1 MNNKGLKIFGI
12 ITSIG
17 MLIVLLQGALVTK
30 TGSAEGCGA
39 TWPLCFGEVIP
50 ESPALET
57 IIEYSHRLWSGLMGL
72 FVIILAIWS
81 WKKLSHLRETKFM
94 ALMAVLFIIFQGLMG
109 AGAVIWGNSDI
120 VLALHFGISTIS
132 FASVVLLTVLAFEND
147 RNSIPVPK
155 VSKGYRTYLFF
166 VLVYCYAVIY
176 TGAYVKHTESTYVCG
191 GFPLCNNQVIPN
203 MSGGLG
209 FEIGVHFAHRV
220 FASLLVVFLIILV
233 IWTLQRFRH
242 YRILVWTSIS
252 ALLLVFIQVAAGIS
266 VLYSATYLTPAL
278 FHALT
283 VTVLFTILG
292 YMGMIITRNKPS

>member
-39 TWPLCFGEVIP
+39 TWPLCFGELIP
-50 ESPALET
+50 ESPAKET
-57 IIEYSHRLWSGLMGL
+57 IIEYTHRIWSGLMGL

-81 WKKLSHLRETKFM
+81 WKKLSHLRETAFM

-147 RNSIPVPK
+147 RKHVPSPA
-155 VSKGYRTYLFF
+155 VSKGYRNYLFF

-176 TGAYVKHTESTYVCG
+176 TGAYVKHTDATYVCG
-191 GFPLCNNQVIPN
+191 GFPLCNNEWIPSV
-203 MSGGLG
+203 SGALG

-220 FASLLVVFLIILV
+220 FASLLVIFLIILFV
-233 IWTLQRFRH
+233 WTLKQFRFH
-242 YRILVWTSIS
+242 KILVWASILS
-252 ALLLVFIQVAAGIS
+252 LLLVLIQVIAGVSI
-266 VLYSATYLTPAL
+266 LYADTYLTPAL

-283 VTVLFTILG
+283 VTILFTILG
-292 YMGMIITRNKPS
+292 YMGMIITRKKAS